1 MATKKTATKNTKAPE
16 KKGDKARKAAIA
28 EIKTRIATIDK
39 PEKPDS
45 FEAELND
52 AVQPTKT
59 KVRPPRVPKTP
70 IAKAPP
76 KTKKV
81 SALDAAYKVLSASK
95 EPMRA
100 VDLIAEMEKDGLWK
114 SPGGKTPEAT
124 LYAAL
129 IREIA
134 AKGKEARF
142 KKADRGLFV
151 ATKTT

>member
-1 MATKKTATKNTKAPE
+1 MGTKKTTAKNTKTSD
-16 KKGDKARKAAIA
+16 KKGDKARKTALK
-28 EIKTRIATIDK
+28 EISARIEKID
-39 PEKPDS
+39 KPDS
-45 FEAELND
+45 FEAELNG
-52 AVQPTKT
+52 AMPPANK

-70 IAKAPP
+70 VAKAPP
-76 KTKKV
+76 KVKKV

-100 VDLIAEMEKDGLWK
+100 VDLIAEMEKEGLWK

-134 AKGKEARF
+134 DKGKESRF

>member
-1 MATKKTATKNTKAPE
+1 MATKKTGTKTPKASN

-28 EIKTRIATIDK
+28 EIEVRIGKI
-39 PEKPDS
+39 EKPDS
-45 FEAELND
+45 FEAELDGVMPPANR
-52 AVQPTKT
+52 

-134 AKGKEARF
+134 AKGKESRF
-142 KKADRGLFV
+142 KKADRGLFL
-151 ATKTT
+151 ATKNP